1 MNDLVQYGG
10 GDDDGFADTAN
21 ETVGTI
27 TGKMLKFKK
36 GHYYVG
42 KGDEEEL
49 PLGTELVALST
60 TVGWQKWQ
68 DGKCIDRRFRVAGER
83 LPTRE
88 QLDDQ
93 DLIDTD
99 DDPWQL
105 TRFLYLLDPKT
116 ASDYTFVTTSWGGHD
131 AIRTLS
137 RQIAIRRANGSGA
150 NAVVKLGVGHKQS
163 KEYGSIP
170 APKFEVVDWT
180 GETAR
185 PKPITSKPKHDDGFG
200 DELPKRLALEDDV
213 PF

>member
-1 MNDLVQYGG
+1 MNELTKYN
-10 GDDDGFADTAN
+10 DDDGFEDTAN
-21 ETVGTI
+21 ETVGAI
-27 TGKMLKFKK
+27 TGQLLKFKK
-36 GHYYVG
+36 GKYFVG
-42 KGDEEEL
+42 KGDKEEL
-49 PLGTELVALST
+49 RLSTELVALST

-68 DGKCIDRRFRVAGER
+68 DGKCVDKRFRVAGKR

-116 ASDYTFVTTSWGGHD
+116 ASDYTFASTSWGGHD

-137 RQIAIRRANGSGA
+137 RQIAIRRANGSSA
-150 NAVVKLGVGHKQS
+150 NAVVKLGVGYKQS

-180 GETAR
+180 GETAK
-185 PKPITSKPKHDDGFG
+185 PKPAISKSKHDDGFG
-200 DELPKRLALEDDV
+200 DELPLRQEMDDEI